1 MMNRT
6 FHARVTA
13 WQYLLLG
20 LMGVLTLC
28 LLWYKLALPS
38 LLLMLGMIV
47 FIEKLIHTTYTLTFD
62 GRLRLCFGRFLRGKE
77 IPLQDIT
84 TVYRVN
90 FKLVGRF
97 TLSHY
102 LLVEY
107 AGKSAKVLP
116 VNESEFIRLLQEQR
130 SRRFRPELN

>member
-1 MMNRT
+1 MNRT

-20 LMGVLTLC
+20 LMGILTLC

-47 FIEKLIHTTYTLTFD
+47 IIEKLIHTTYTLTPD
-62 GRLRLCFGRFLRGKE
+62 ERLRLHFGRFLRGKE
-77 IPLQDIT
+77 IPLRDIT
-84 TVYRVN
+84 SVRRVTRQ
-90 FKLVGRF
+90 LAGRF
-97 TLSHY
+97 TLTHY

-107 AGKSAKVLP
+107 AGKSAKMFP
-116 VNESEFIRLLQEQR
+116 VNETELIRLLEER
-130 SRRFRPELN
+130 MS